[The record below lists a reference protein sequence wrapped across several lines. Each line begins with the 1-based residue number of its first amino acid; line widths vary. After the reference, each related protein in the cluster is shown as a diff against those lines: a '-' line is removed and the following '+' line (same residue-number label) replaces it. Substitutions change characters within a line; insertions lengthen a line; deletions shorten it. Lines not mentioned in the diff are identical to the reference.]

1 MVLRA
6 QKNLGKSCR
15 RTNVKT
21 LMSDLKRKEHP
32 PFCQIEMESRHIQ
45 IRFLLW
51 DCWSLSD
58 LRNVRWQS
66 GIWKVGKFVDARRE
80 FLFLQPR
87 RWNKGRCSS
96 VFDTEG
102 TKNGSLRNRKR
113 TILKKALIIAIL
125 LVYQHFFCYC
135 NFTNHETKE
144 LFVLTANGSLVGTL
158 ITIIIILKSNLSG
171 NPILWRPL
179 SGAGA
184 SPTFSYGS
192 SP

>member
-21 LMSDLKRKEHP
+21 LWVTWNEKNTLLFVR
-32 PFCQIEMESRHIQ
+32 SR
-45 IRFLLW
+45 
-51 DCWSLSD
+51 
-58 LRNVRWQS
+58 
-66 GIWKVGKFVDARRE
+66 WKVGTFKLDFSYGIADHCRISETYVDNLEYEKFVDARRE
-80 FLFLQPR
+80 FLFWQPR

-135 NFTNHETKE
+135 NFANHETKE

-171 NPILWRPL
+171 NTILWRPL
-179 SGAGA
+179 SGAGT